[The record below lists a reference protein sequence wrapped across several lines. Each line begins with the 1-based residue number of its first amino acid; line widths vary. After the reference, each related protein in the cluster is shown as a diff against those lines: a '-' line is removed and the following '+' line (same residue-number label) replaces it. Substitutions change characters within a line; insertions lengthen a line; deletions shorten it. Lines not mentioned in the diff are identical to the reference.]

1 VVVLPV
7 VDSWVQFMPQFEK
20 DLLTNGIV
28 ENKKF
33 LETKVEETKTM
44 LLEQKQQQKE
54 QAKKDKLAEKE
65 KAAAGLTGVSLDSKS
80 PGGGALAMTALKPSD
95 WKIYENWL
103 STK

>member
-1 VVVLPV
+1 
-7 VDSWVQFMPQFEK
+7 MPQFEK

-28 ENKKF
+28 ENRKF

-65 KAAAGLTGVSLDSKS
+65 KAAAGITGISLGGEKAAGGGTIALTGLGQK
-80 PGGGALAMTALKPSD
+80 TD
-95 WKIYENWL
+95 WKNIWKLTLIWTLNIMKRLY
-103 STK
+103 